1 MAEWTR
7 DIVEERV
14 EEAAFVLKQLPGLR
28 ISGYFST
35 WPEIQ
40 RSRKELLE
48 GMPVLMRRPPPSTS
62 AITRMEEVI
71 TWNQYLERD
80 DANLMWERAGG
91 MPWKHLCHRFGIS
104 RPTATRRWEYALC
117 LIAWR
122 LNGRQ
127 VNRKR
132 GREFLIRRVRGSR
145 VSPTGSR
152 RTPCDRARS

>member
-1 MAEWTR
+1 MGEWTR
-7 DIVEERV
+7 DMVEERIT
-14 EEAAFVLKQLPGLR
+14 EAADVLKQLPGLR
-28 ISGYFST
+28 HSGYFST

-48 GMPVLMRRPPPSTS
+48 AMPTPGRRPPPSTS
-62 AITRMEEVI
+62 AITRMEEAI

-80 DANLMWERAGG
+80 DARLMWDRAAGVS
-91 MPWKHLCHRFGIS
+91 WKELCYRHGIS

-117 LIAWR
+117 VIAWR

-132 GREFLIRRVRGSR
+132 GRDFLIRRVRG
-145 VSPTGSR
+145 
-152 RTPCDRARS
+152 